1 MGPGQGSTVFP
12 SLTVD
17 INSATPYTDATQVSS

>member
-1 MGPGQGSTVFP
+1 MEAEMFP

-17 INSATPYTDATQVSS
+17 INSPTPYTDATQVEPLLEF